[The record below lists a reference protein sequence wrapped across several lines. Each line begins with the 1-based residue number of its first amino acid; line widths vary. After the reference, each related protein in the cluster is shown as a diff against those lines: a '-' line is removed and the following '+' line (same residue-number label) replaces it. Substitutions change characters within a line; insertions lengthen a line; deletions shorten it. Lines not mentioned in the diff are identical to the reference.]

1 MSRILFAVLGLAG
14 ISLAATNYP
23 FPYQANY
30 PYGIHSSAVLAATLQ
45 KHYTAWK
52 GNYYIE
58 SGDKARIM
66 WEDDVVLTNPVA
78 TGAGCTNQNGDC
90 TVSEG
95 IGYGML
101 ITVYMDNAT
110 NNTQAMF
117 DKLWT
122 YYSYSANLDGNGL
135 MNWMTH
141 GFDRTLQTG
150 AATDADLD
158 VALALCMAYK
168 QWGDAK
174 YQTNAITMLGK
185 IWDREVGSN
194 VFKPDDQGTGNIFNP
209 SYFAVGAA
217 RVFGQVDKNHNWA
230 SVADGCLSKLSTIQA
245 NYSTGLVPDW
255 VDGNN
260 SANDHNGSGTTK
272 FGYDAVRTPWRVAL
286 DYLWFGTSSAQ
297 TFESKILTWIK
308 GAAVG
313 IKGNLP
319 DYIKMEYNLDGT
331 TTSPSTNAVYRGA
344 LVVPAMASVG
354 DTAWLRGGSTLLA
367 GMGTDNVSYFNDC
380 WKILY
385 LLTLSGNFQNFW
397 GTVQPSAIVPS
408 GSRPEASWLATV
420 RPGAVEL
427 RGEGAVRAQLMD
439 LSGRILSQTS
449 GVGSASLSRPQGH
462 GVWLVRILGDHP
474 QTLSVVAN

>member
-14 ISLAATNYP
+14 ISLATTNYP

-45 KHYTAWK
+45 KHYTRWK
-52 GNYYIE
+52 GDYYTE
-58 SGDKARIM
+58 SGDKARIL
-66 WEDDVVLTNPVA
+66 WGDPAVA
-78 TGAGCTNQNGDC
+78 QGCVSDPANC
-90 TVSEG
+90 TISEG

-122 YYSYSANLDGNGL
+122 YYSANLDGNGL
-135 MNWMTH
+135 MNWLIDANGTMK
-141 GFDRTLQTG
+141 TG
-150 AATDADLD
+150 AATDADVD

-194 VFKPDDQGTGNIFNP
+194 VFKPDDQGTGNLFNP

-255 VDGNN
+255 VDGNY
-260 SANDHNGSGTTK
+260 SAYTHGDGGTTK
-272 FGYDAVRTPWRVAL
+272 FWYDGVRTPWRVVL

-313 IKGNLP
+313 PKGNVP

-331 TTSPSTNAVYRGA
+331 TTSSGTNSVYLGA
-344 LVVPAMASVG
+344 LVVPAMASAS

-367 GMGTDNVSYFNDC
+367 GRGTDDVSYFNDC

-397 GTVQPSAIVPS
+397 GTVQPSAIAPS